1 MNFTLP
7 EIPERSS
14 KPRQVGLTMMMDK
27 GLSIRET
34 EDFIET
40 SSAYTD
46 LVKFG
51 FGTSVL
57 TNKLAEK
64 IKLYNEAG
72 IKPYFGGTLFEAFV
86 IRDKYDDFVR
96 IIEKYGLDTI
106 EISDGSISIPHEQ
119 KLKYISK
126 LSKNFNVLSEV
137 GSKQKNFVI
146 PPDKWIAYM
155 KSELENGSWKVIA
168 EARESGTVGIFHSN
182 GNANEELI
190 IDISAHVPSEKI
202 IWEAPTGKQQVFFI
216 NHYGSE
222 VNLGNI
228 ATHDVIPLECL
239 RLGLRG
245 DTFFNFLPDELKKF
259 KPSC

>member
-1 MNFTLP
+1 
-7 EIPERSS
+7 
-14 KPRQVGLTMMMDK
+14 MMMDK

-40 SSAYTD
+40 CSTYTD

-51 FGTSVL
+51 FGTSVI
-57 TNKLAEK
+57 TNKLSEK

-72 IKPYFGGTLFEAFV
+72 IKPYFGGTLFEAFI
-86 IRDKYDDFVR
+86 IREKYDDFVK

-119 KLKYISK
+119 KLEYISK
-126 LSKNFNVLSEV
+126 LSKKFTVLSEV

-155 KSELENGSWKVIA
+155 KSELESGSWKVIA

-190 IDISAHVPSEKI
+190 IDISAHVPPEKI

-216 NHYGSE
+216 NHYGCE
-222 VNLGNI
+222 VNLGNV

-259 KPSC
+259 KPTC